1 MNSIGIKLR
10 RHDDSG
16 LVYKRE
22 KAQVWMSFKKPY
34 QVLGEY
40 VALLLSLKTMETP
53 IESYISGLT
62 YRFRRIQR
70 NQSIQP
76 PRSNGK
82 SRLFALAAEQ
92 SAHDGIAVDL
102 DSGSD

>member
-10 RHDDSG
+10 WHDDSG

-40 VALLLSLKTMETP
+40 VALLLPLKTMETP
-53 IESYISGLT
+53 FSPIESYIS
-62 YRFRRIQR
+62 
-70 NQSIQP
+70 
-76 PRSNGK
+76 
-82 SRLFALAAEQ
+82 
-92 SAHDGIAVDL
+92 
-102 DSGSD
+102 